1 MLITQTKEIL
11 KTIANEMLGE
21 DNEIVT
27 EKLENLQDIGNELIT
42 AANVDTYVKKLVDK
56 IGKVVFKNRLLN
68 STAPSLLVDSWEY
81 GAILQKVRMKL
92 IPAEENDAV
101 KLVDGKSYDQNVFHQ
116 PTVSATFFS
125 KEITFEV
132 PISYTTEQLK
142 SSFNSESEL
151 NGFYNLLETTVQNSL
166 TVNTDALIMRTIN
179 YRIGKTYTKG
189 RESQKI
195 NLLAGY
201 NTVSGKSLTTANCFQ
216 DEGFLKYAI
225 AEIKN
230 YQDRFKLP
238 SSVFNDKKE
247 QAFTPVQNQKLVLLS
262 DFKNVVDTHLI
273 PVVQN
278 SENLTLSCETVP
290 YWQGSGASFAFEDI
304 SKIDVTLDTSSETAE
319 VSGIV
324 GILFDDEALKVGNL
338 SQHVT
343 TNYNAKG
350 DFYTNYYKE
359 QSGFFVDLA
368 ENFVIFYVANAA

>member
-11 KTIANEMLGE
+11 KTIATEMLGA
-21 DNEIVT
+21 DNTIVT
-27 EKLENLQDIGNELIT
+27 ENLENLQDIGTELISQ
-42 AANVDTYVKKLVDK
+42 ANVDTYVKKLVDK

-101 KLVDGKSYDQNVFHQ
+101 KLVDGQSYDQNVFHQ
-116 PTVSATFFS
+116 PTVTATFYS

-142 SSFNSESEL
+142 GSFNSESEL

-166 TVNTDALIMRTIN
+166 TVKTDALIMRTIN
-179 YRIGKTYTKG
+179 YRIGKTFTKG
-189 RESQKI
+189 LESQKI

-201 NTVSGKSLTTANCFQ
+201 NAVSGRSLTVTNCFQ

-230 YQDRFKLP
+230 YQDRLKLP
-238 SSVFNDKKE
+238 SSIFNDKKE
-247 QAFTPVQNQKLVLLS
+247 ESFTPVQHQKLVLLS
-262 DFKNVVDTHLI
+262 DFKNAVDTHLI
-273 PVVQN
+273 PVIQN
-278 SENLTLSCETVP
+278 SEHLRLSSETVP
-290 YWQGSGASFAFEDI
+290 YWQGSGAKFSFTDI
-304 SKIDVTLDTSSETAE
+304 SKIDVTLDNTKE
-319 VSGIV
+319 VAKVGGIV

-338 SQHVT
+338 SQYVT

-368 ENFVIFYVANAA
+368 ENFVIFYVG

>member
-11 KTIANEMLGE
+11 TTIANEMLGE
-21 DNEIVT
+21 ENTIVT
-27 EKLENLQDIGNELIT
+27 ENLENLQDIGNVLIT
-42 AANVDTYVKKLVDK
+42 QQNVDTYVKKLVDK

-92 IPAEENDAV
+92 IPAEENSAV
-101 KLVDGKSYDQNVFHQ
+101 KLVDGQSYDQNVFHQ
-116 PTVSATFFS
+116 PTVSATFYS

-132 PISYTTEQLK
+132 PISYTREQLN
-142 SSFNSESEL
+142 SSFNSVSEL

-166 TVNTDALIMRTIN
+166 TVKTDALIMRTIN

-189 RESQKI
+189 RASQKI

-201 NTVSGKSLTTANCFQ
+201 NAASGKELTVANCFQ

-225 AEIKN
+225 SEIKN
-230 YQDRFKLP
+230 YQDRLKLP
-238 SSVFNDKKE
+238 TSLFNDQKE
-247 QAFTPVQNQKLVLLS
+247 EAFTPAQNQKLVLLS
-262 DFKNVVDTHLI
+262 DFKNTVDTHLI

-290 YWQGSGASFAFEDI
+290 YWQGSGANFSFTDI
-304 SKIDVTLDTSSETAE
+304 SKIDVTLDTTSEKAQ
-319 VSGIV
+319 VGGIV

-338 SQHVT
+338 NQYVT

-368 ENFVIFYVANAA
+368 ENFLIFYVG

>member
-11 KTIANEMLGE
+11 HTIATEMLGE
-21 DNEIVT
+21 DNTIVT
-27 EKLENLQDIGNELIT
+27 ENLENLQDIGNELIT
-42 AANVDTYVKKLVDK
+42 QQNVDTYVKKLVDK

-101 KLVDGKSYDQNVFHQ
+101 KLVDGQSYDQNVFHQ
-116 PTVSATFFS
+116 PTVSATFYS

-166 TVNTDALIMRTIN
+166 TVKTDALIMRTIN

-189 RESQKI
+189 RDSQKI
-195 NLLAGY
+195 NLLEGY
-201 NTVSGKSLTTANCFQ
+201 NTVSGKSLTTENCFQ

-247 QAFTPVQNQKLVLLS
+247 EAFTPVQNQKLVLLS

-290 YWQGSGASFAFEDI
+290 YWQGSGKTFSFEDI
-304 SKIDVTLDTSSETAE
+304 SKIDVTLDTSTE
-319 VSGIV
+319 VAKVNGIV

-338 SQHVT
+338 SQYVT

-368 ENFVIFYVANAA
+368 ENFVIFYVG

>member
-11 KTIANEMLGE
+11 TTIANEMLGE
-21 DNEIVT
+21 ENTIVT
-27 EKLENLQDIGNELIT
+27 ENLENIQDIGNVLIT
-42 AANVDTYVKKLVDK
+42 QQNVDTYVKKLVDK

-68 STAPSLLVDSWEY
+68 STAPSLLADSWEY

-92 IPAEENDAV
+92 IPAEENSAV
-101 KLVDGKSYDQNVFHQ
+101 KLVDGQSYDQNVFHQ
-116 PTVSATFFS
+116 PTVSATFYS

-132 PISYTTEQLK
+132 PISYTREQLN
-142 SSFNSESEL
+142 SSFNSVSEL

-166 TVNTDALIMRTIN
+166 TVKTDALIMRTIN

-201 NTVSGKSLTTANCFQ
+201 NAASGKSLTTADCFQ

-230 YQDRFKLP
+230 YQDRLKLP
-238 SSVFNDKKE
+238 TSVFNDKKE
-247 QAFTPVQNQKLVLLS
+247 EAFTPAQNQKLVLLS
-262 DFKNVVDTHLI
+262 DFKNTVDTHLI

-290 YWQGSGASFAFEDI
+290 YWQGSGKTFAFEDI
-304 SKIDVTLDTSSETAE
+304 SKIDVTLDSASETAQ

-338 SQHVT
+338 NQYVT

-368 ENFVIFYVANAA
+368 ENFIIFYVG

>member
-11 KTIANEMLGE
+11 TTIATEMLGP
-21 DNEIVT
+21 DNTIVT
-27 EKLENLQDIGNELIT
+27 ENLENLQDIGNELIT
-42 AANVDTYVKKLVDK
+42 QQNVDTYVKKLVDK

-68 STAPSLLVDSWEY
+68 STAPSLLADSWEY

-92 IPAEENDAV
+92 IPAEENSAV
-101 KLVDGKSYDQNVFHQ
+101 KLVDGQSYDQNVFHQ
-116 PTVSATFFS
+116 PTVSATFYS

-132 PISYTTEQLK
+132 PISYTREQLN
-142 SSFNSESEL
+142 SSFNSVSEL

-166 TVNTDALIMRTIN
+166 TVKTDALIMRTIN
-179 YRIGKTYTKG
+179 YRIGKTFTKG
-189 RESQKI
+189 LASQKI
-195 NLLAGY
+195 NLLQGY
-201 NTVSGKSLTTANCFQ
+201 NTASGKELTVANCFQ

-230 YQDRFKLP
+230 YQDRLKLP
-238 SSVFNDKKE
+238 TSVFNDKKE
-247 QAFTPVQNQKLVLLS
+247 EAFTPAQNQKLVLLS
-262 DFKNVVDTHLI
+262 DFKNTVDTHLI

-290 YWQGSGASFAFEDI
+290 YWQGSGKTFSFTDI
-304 SKIDVTLDTSSETAE
+304 SKIDVTLDSASETAK
-319 VSGIV
+319 VGGII

-338 SQHVT
+338 NQYVT

-368 ENFVIFYVANAA
+368 ENFVIFYVA

>member
-11 KTIANEMLGE
+11 TTIANEMLGE
-21 DNEIVT
+21 ENTIVT
-27 EKLENLQDIGNELIT
+27 ENLANLQDIGNVLIT
-42 AANVDTYVKKLVDK
+42 QQNVDTYVKKLVDK

-92 IPAEENDAV
+92 IPAEENSAV
-101 KLVDGKSYDQNVFHQ
+101 KLVDGQSYDQNVFHQ
-116 PTVSATFFS
+116 PTVSATFYS

-166 TVNTDALIMRTIN
+166 TVKTDALIMRTIN

-189 RESQKI
+189 RDSQKI

-201 NTVSGKSLTTANCFQ
+201 NKVSGRELTKANCFH
-216 DEGFLKYAI
+216 DEEFLKYAI
-225 AEIKN
+225 SEIKN
-230 YQDRFKLP
+230 YQDRLKLP
-238 SSVFNDKKE
+238 SSIFNDQKE
-247 QAFTPVQNQKLVLLS
+247 ETFTPVQNQKLVLLS
-262 DFKNVVDTHLI
+262 DFKNTVDTHLI

-290 YWQGSGASFAFEDI
+290 YWQGSGKTFAFDDI
-304 SKIDVTLDTSSETAE
+304 SKIDVTLDSASETAK
-319 VSGIV
+319 VGGIV

-338 SQHVT
+338 NQYVT

-368 ENFVIFYVANAA
+368 ENFIIFYVG

>member
-1 MLITQTKEIL
+1 MLIKQTKEIL
-11 KTIANEMLGE
+11 KTIATEMLGE
-21 DNEIVT
+21 ENTIVT
-27 EKLENLQDIGNELIT
+27 EDLANLQDIGNELIT
-42 AANVDTYVKKLVDK
+42 QQNVDTYVKKLVDK

-101 KLVDGKSYDQNVFHQ
+101 QLVDGHSYDQNVFHQ
-116 PTVSATFFS
+116 PTVSATFYS

-166 TVNTDALIMRTIN
+166 TVKTDALIMRTIN

-189 RESQKI
+189 RDSQKI

-201 NTVSGKSLTTANCFQ
+201 NTASGQKLTTANCFQ

-247 QAFTPVQNQKLVLLS
+247 EAFTPVQNQKLVLLS
-262 DFKNVVDTHLI
+262 DFKNTVDTHLI

-290 YWQGSGASFAFEDI
+290 YWQGSGKTFSFADI
-304 SKIDVTLDTSSETAE
+304 SKIDVTLDSQEETAQ

-338 SQHVT
+338 HQYVT

-368 ENFVIFYVANAA
+368 ENFVIFYVA

>member
-11 KTIANEMLGE
+11 TTIANEMLGA
-21 DNEIVT
+21 DNTIVT
-27 EKLENLQDIGNELIT
+27 ENLENLQDIGNVLIT
-42 AANVDTYVKKLVDK
+42 QQNVDTYVKKLVDK

-68 STAPSLLVDSWEY
+68 STAPSLLADSWEY

-92 IPAEENDAV
+92 IPAEENSAV
-101 KLVDGKSYDQNVFHQ
+101 NLVDGHSYDQNVFHQ
-116 PTVSATFFS
+116 PTVSATFYS

-132 PISYTTEQLK
+132 PISYTREQLN
-142 SSFNSESEL
+142 SSFNSVSEL

-166 TVNTDALIMRTIN
+166 TVKTDALIMRTIN
-179 YRIGKTYTKG
+179 YRIGKTFKKG
-189 RESQKI
+189 RDSQKI

-201 NTVSGKSLTTANCFQ
+201 NAASGQKLTTANCFH

-230 YQDRFKLP
+230 YQDRLKLP
-238 SSVFNDKKE
+238 SSLFNDQKE
-247 QAFTPVQNQKLVLLS
+247 EAFTPAQNQKLVLLS
-262 DFKNVVDTHLI
+262 DFKNTVDTHLI

-278 SENLTLSCETVP
+278 SENLTLSSETVP
-290 YWQGSGASFAFEDI
+290 YWQGSGANFSFADI
-304 SKIDVTLDTSSETAE
+304 SKIDVTLDSQEETAQ

-338 SQHVT
+338 NQYVT

-368 ENFVIFYVANAA
+368 ENFIIFYVA

>member
-11 KTIANEMLGE
+11 TTIATEMLGE
-21 DNEIVT
+21 ENTIVT
-27 EKLENLQDIGNELIT
+27 ENLENLQDIGNVLIT
-42 AANVDTYVKKLVDK
+42 QQNVDTYVKKLVDK

-92 IPAEENDAV
+92 IPAEENSAV
-101 KLVDGKSYDQNVFHQ
+101 KLVDGQSYDQNVFHQ
-116 PTVSATFFS
+116 PTVSATFYS

-132 PISYTTEQLK
+132 PISYTREQLN
-142 SSFNSESEL
+142 SSFNSVTEL

-166 TVNTDALIMRTIN
+166 TVKTDALIMRTIN

-189 RESQKI
+189 RASQKI

-201 NTVSGKSLTTANCFQ
+201 NAASGKELTVATCFH

-230 YQDRFKLP
+230 YQDRLKLP
-238 SSVFNDKKE
+238 SSLFNDQKE
-247 QAFTPVQNQKLVLLS
+247 EAFTPAQNQKLVLLS
-262 DFKNVVDTHLI
+262 DFKNTVDTHLI

-290 YWQGSGASFAFEDI
+290 YWQGSGANFSFADI
-304 SKIDVTLDTSSETAE
+304 SKIDVTLDTASEKAQ
-319 VSGIV
+319 VGGIV

-338 SQHVT
+338 NQYVT

-368 ENFVIFYVANAA
+368 ENFLIFYVA

>member
-11 KTIANEMLGE
+11 KTIASEMLGE
-21 DNEIVT
+21 DNTIVT
-27 EKLENLQDIGNELIT
+27 ENLENLQDIGNVLIT
-42 AANVDTYVKKLVDK
+42 QQNVDTYVKKLVDK

-101 KLVDGKSYDQNVFHQ
+101 KLVDGQSYNQDVFHQ
-116 PTVSATFFS
+116 PTVSATFYS

-166 TVNTDALIMRTIN
+166 TVKTDALIMRTIN

-201 NTVSGKSLTTANCFQ
+201 NKVSGGKLTVDNCFQ

-230 YQDRFKLP
+230 YQDRLKLP
-238 SSVFNDKKE
+238 SSVFNDLKE
-247 QAFTPVQNQKLVLLS
+247 ETFTPVQNQKLVLLS
-262 DFKNVVDTHLI
+262 DFKNTVDTHLI

-278 SENLTLSCETVP
+278 SENLKLSSETVP
-290 YWQGSGASFAFEDI
+290 YWQGSGKTFSFADI
-304 SKIDVTLDTSSETAE
+304 SKIDVTLDTASETAQ

-324 GILFDDEALKVGNL
+324 GVLFDDEALKVGNL
-338 SQHVT
+338 NQYVT

-368 ENFVIFYVANAA
+368 ENFVIFYVG

>member
-11 KTIANEMLGE
+11 ATIETEMLGE
-21 DNEIVT
+21 ENTIVT
-27 EKLENLQDIGNELIT
+27 ENLANLQDIGNVLIT
-42 AANVDTYVKKLVDK
+42 QQNVDTYVKKLVDK

-101 KLVDGKSYDQNVFHQ
+101 KLVDGHSYDQNVFHQ
-116 PTVSATFFS
+116 PTVSATFYS

-132 PISYTTEQLK
+132 PISYTMEQLK

-166 TVNTDALIMRTIN
+166 TVKTDALIMRTIN

-189 RESQKI
+189 RASQKI

-201 NTVSGKSLTTANCFQ
+201 NAASGKSLTTADCFQ

-225 AEIKN
+225 SEIKN
-230 YQDRFKLP
+230 YQDRLKLP
-238 SSVFNDKKE
+238 TSLFNDQKE
-247 QAFTPVQNQKLVLLS
+247 ETFTPVQNQKLVLLS
-262 DFKNVVDTHLI
+262 DFKNTVDTHLI

-278 SENLTLSCETVP
+278 SENLKLTCETVP
-290 YWQGSGASFAFEDI
+290 YWQGSGANFSFTDI
-304 SKIDVTLDTSSETAE
+304 SKIDVTLDTTSEKAQ
-319 VSGIV
+319 VGGIV

-338 SQHVT
+338 SQYVT

-368 ENFVIFYVANAA
+368 ENFIIFYVG

>member
-11 KTIANEMLGE
+11 ATIANEMLGE
-21 DNEIVT
+21 ENTIVT
-27 EKLENLQDIGNELIT
+27 ENLANLQDIGNVLIT
-42 AANVDTYVKKLVDK
+42 QQNVDTYVKKLVDK

-101 KLVDGKSYDQNVFHQ
+101 KLVDGQSYDQNVFHQ
-116 PTVSATFFS
+116 PTVSATFYS

-132 PISYTTEQLK
+132 PISYTMEQLK

-166 TVNTDALIMRTIN
+166 TVKTDALIMRTIN
-179 YRIGKTYTKG
+179 YRIGKTFTKG
-189 RESQKI
+189 RASQKI

-201 NTVSGKSLTTANCFQ
+201 KAASGRELTVANCFH
-216 DEGFLKYAI
+216 DEEFLKYAI

-230 YQDRFKLP
+230 YQDRLKLP
-238 SSVFNDKKE
+238 SSLFNDQKE
-247 QAFTPVQNQKLVLLS
+247 ETFTPVQNQKLVLLS
-262 DFKNVVDTHLI
+262 DFKNTVDTHLI

-278 SENLTLSCETVP
+278 SENLTLASETVP
-290 YWQGSGASFAFEDI
+290 YWQGSGANFSFTDI
-304 SKIDVTLDTSSETAE
+304 SKIDVTLDTTSEKAQ
-319 VSGIV
+319 VGGIV

-338 SQHVT
+338 SQYVT

-368 ENFVIFYVANAA
+368 ENFLIFYVA

>member
-11 KTIANEMLGE
+11 TTIANEMLGE
-21 DNEIVT
+21 ENTIVT
-27 EKLENLQDIGNELIT
+27 ENLENLQDIGNELIT
-42 AANVDTYVKKLVDK
+42 QQNVDTYVKKLVDK

-68 STAPSLLVDSWEY
+68 STAPSLLADSWEY

-92 IPAEENDAV
+92 IPAEENSAV
-101 KLVDGKSYDQNVFHQ
+101 KLVDGQSYDQNVFHQ
-116 PTVSATFFS
+116 PTVSATFYS

-132 PISYTTEQLK
+132 PISYTREQLN
-142 SSFNSESEL
+142 SSFNSVSEL

-166 TVNTDALIMRTIN
+166 TVKTDALIMRTIN

-189 RESQKI
+189 LASQKV
-195 NLLAGY
+195 NLLQGY
-201 NTVSGKSLTTANCFQ
+201 NTASGKELTVANCFQ

-230 YQDRFKLP
+230 YQDRLKLP
-238 SSVFNDKKE
+238 TSVFNDKKE
-247 QAFTPVQNQKLVLLS
+247 EAFTPAQNQKLVLLS
-262 DFKNVVDTHLI
+262 DFKNTVDTHLI

-290 YWQGSGASFAFEDI
+290 YWQGSGKTFAFEDI
-304 SKIDVTLDTSSETAE
+304 SKIDVTLDSASETAQ

-338 SQHVT
+338 NQYVT

-368 ENFVIFYVANAA
+368 ENFIIFYVG

>member
-11 KTIANEMLGE
+11 TTIANEMLGA
-21 DNEIVT
+21 DNTIVT
-27 EKLENLQDIGNELIT
+27 ENLENLQDIGNELIT
-42 AANVDTYVKKLVDK
+42 QQNVDTYVKKLVDK

-101 KLVDGKSYDQNVFHQ
+101 KLVDGQSYDQNVFHQ
-116 PTVSATFFS
+116 PTVSATFYS

-132 PISYTTEQLK
+132 PISYTREQLN
-142 SSFNSESEL
+142 SSFNSVTEL

-166 TVNTDALIMRTIN
+166 TVKTDALIMRTIN

-189 RESQKI
+189 RASQKI
-195 NLLAGY
+195 NLLQGY
-201 NTVSGKSLTTANCFQ
+201 NTASGKELTVATCFH

-230 YQDRFKLP
+230 YQDRLKLP
-238 SSVFNDKKE
+238 SSLFNDKKE
-247 QAFTPVQNQKLVLLS
+247 EAFTPAQNQKLVLLS
-262 DFKNVVDTHLI
+262 DFKNTVDTHLI

-290 YWQGSGASFAFEDI
+290 YWQGSGANFSFTDI
-304 SKIDVTLDTSSETAE
+304 SKIDVTLDTASEKAQ
-319 VSGIV
+319 VGGIV

-338 SQHVT
+338 NQYVT

-368 ENFVIFYVANAA
+368 ENFLIFYVA

>member
-11 KTIANEMLGE
+11 KTIATEMLGA
-21 DNEIVT
+21 DNTIVT
-27 EKLENLQDIGNELIT
+27 ENLENLQDIGNELIT
-42 AANVDTYVKKLVDK
+42 QANVDTYVKKLVDK

-92 IPAEENDAV
+92 IPAEENSAV
-101 KLVDGKSYDQNVFHQ
+101 NLVDGQSYDQNVFHQ
-116 PTVSATFFS
+116 PTVSATFYS

-166 TVNTDALIMRTIN
+166 TVKTDALIMRTIN

-189 RESQKI
+189 RASQKI
-195 NLLAGY
+195 NLLQGY
-201 NTVSGKSLTTANCFQ
+201 NTVSGRALTVANCFH
-216 DEGFLKYAI
+216 DEDFLKYAI

-230 YQDRFKLP
+230 YQDRLKLP
-238 SSVFNDKKE
+238 SSVFNDKNE
-247 QAFTPVQNQKLVLLS
+247 EAFTPVQNQKLVLLS
-262 DFKNVVDTHLI
+262 DFKNTVDTHLI

-290 YWQGSGASFAFEDI
+290 YWQGSGANFSFEDI
-304 SKIDVTLDTSSETAE
+304 SKIDVTLDSSTEKAK
-319 VSGIV
+319 VGGIV

-338 SQHVT
+338 NQYVT

-368 ENFVIFYVANAA
+368 ENFIIFYVA

>member
-11 KTIANEMLGE
+11 TTIANEMLGE
-21 DNEIVT
+21 ENTIVT
-27 EKLENLQDIGNELIT
+27 ENLANLQDIGNVLIT
-42 AANVDTYVKKLVDK
+42 QQNVDTYVKKLVDK

-101 KLVDGKSYDQNVFHQ
+101 KLVDGQSYDQNVFHQ
-116 PTVSATFFS
+116 PTVSATFYS

-132 PISYTTEQLK
+132 PISYTMEQLK

-166 TVNTDALIMRTIN
+166 TVKTDALIMRTIN

-189 RESQKI
+189 RASQKI

-201 NTVSGKSLTTANCFQ
+201 NAVSGKSLTTADCFQ

-225 AEIKN
+225 SEIKN
-230 YQDRFKLP
+230 YQDRLKLP
-238 SSVFNDKKE
+238 TSLFNDQKE
-247 QAFTPVQNQKLVLLS
+247 ETFTPVQNQKLVLLS
-262 DFKNVVDTHLI
+262 DFKNTVDTHLI

-290 YWQGSGASFAFEDI
+290 YWQGSGKTFSFADI
-304 SKIDVTLDTSSETAE
+304 SKIDVTLDTTSEKAQ
-319 VSGIV
+319 VGGII

-338 SQHVT
+338 SQYVT

-368 ENFVIFYVANAA
+368 ENFVIFYVG

>member
-11 KTIANEMLGE
+11 TTIATEMLGP
-21 DNEIVT
+21 DNTIVT
-27 EKLENLQDIGNELIT
+27 ENLENLQDIGNELIT
-42 AANVDTYVKKLVDK
+42 QQNVDTYVKKLVDK

-101 KLVDGKSYDQNVFHQ
+101 KLVDGQSYDQNVFHQ
-116 PTVSATFFS
+116 PTVSATFYS

-166 TVNTDALIMRTIN
+166 TVKTDALIMRTIN
-179 YRIGKTYTKG
+179 YRIGKTFTKG

-201 NTVSGKSLTTANCFQ
+201 NAASGKKLTTANCFQ

-230 YQDRFKLP
+230 YQDRLKLP
-238 SSVFNDKKE
+238 SSLFNDKKE
-247 QAFTPVQNQKLVLLS
+247 EAFTPVQNQKLVLLS
-262 DFKNVVDTHLI
+262 DFKNTVDTHLI

-278 SENLTLSCETVP
+278 SENLKLTSETVP
-290 YWQGSGASFAFEDI
+290 YWQGSGANFSFADI
-304 SKIDVTLDTSSETAE
+304 SKIDVTLDTASEKAQ
-319 VSGIV
+319 VGGIV

-338 SQHVT
+338 NQYVT

-368 ENFVIFYVANAA
+368 ENFLIFYVG

>member
-11 KTIANEMLGE
+11 TTIATEMLGP
-21 DNEIVT
+21 DNTIVT
-27 EKLENLQDIGNELIT
+27 ENLENLQDIGNELIT
-42 AANVDTYVKKLVDK
+42 QQNVDTYVKKLVDK

-68 STAPSLLVDSWEY
+68 STAPSLLADSWEY

-92 IPAEENDAV
+92 IPAEENSAV
-101 KLVDGKSYDQNVFHQ
+101 KLVDGQSYDQNVFHQ
-116 PTVSATFFS
+116 PTVSATFYS

-132 PISYTTEQLK
+132 PISYTREQLN
-142 SSFNSESEL
+142 SSFNSVSEL

-166 TVNTDALIMRTIN
+166 TVKTDALIMRTIN

-189 RESQKI
+189 LASQKV
-195 NLLAGY
+195 NLLQGY
-201 NTVSGKSLTTANCFQ
+201 NTASGKELTVANCFQ

-230 YQDRFKLP
+230 YQDRLKLP
-238 SSVFNDKKE
+238 TSVFNDKKE
-247 QAFTPVQNQKLVLLS
+247 EAFTPAQNQKLVLLS
-262 DFKNVVDTHLI
+262 DFKNTVDTHLI

-290 YWQGSGASFAFEDI
+290 YWQGSGKTFAFADI
-304 SKIDVTLDTSSETAE
+304 SKIDVTLDSASETAK
-319 VSGIV
+319 VGGII

-338 SQHVT
+338 NQYVT

-368 ENFVIFYVANAA
+368 ENFVIFYVA

>member
-11 KTIANEMLGE
+11 TTIANEMLGE
-21 DNEIVT
+21 ENTIVT
-27 EKLENLQDIGNELIT
+27 ENLENLQDIGNELIT
-42 AANVDTYVKKLVDK
+42 QQNVDTYVKKLVDK

-101 KLVDGKSYDQNVFHQ
+101 KLVDGQSYDQNVFHQ
-116 PTVSATFFS
+116 PTVSATFYS

-132 PISYTTEQLK
+132 PISYTREQLNG
-142 SSFNSESEL
+142 SFNSVTEL

-166 TVNTDALIMRTIN
+166 TVKTDALIMRTIN

-189 RESQKI
+189 RASQKI
-195 NLLAGY
+195 NLLQGY
-201 NTVSGKSLTTANCFQ
+201 NTVSGRELTVANCFH
-216 DEGFLKYAI
+216 DEEFLKYAI

-230 YQDRFKLP
+230 YQDRLKLP
-238 SSVFNDKKE
+238 SSLFNDKKE
-247 QAFTPVQNQKLVLLS
+247 EAFTPAQSQKLVLLS
-262 DFKNVVDTHLI
+262 DFKNTVDTHLI

-290 YWQGSGASFAFEDI
+290 YWQGSGANFSFTDI
-304 SKIDVTLDTSSETAE
+304 SKIDVTLDSSTEKAQ
-319 VSGIV
+319 VGGIV

-338 SQHVT
+338 NQYVT

-368 ENFVIFYVANAA
+368 ENFLIFYVA

>member
-11 KTIANEMLGE
+11 KTIATEMLGP
-21 DNEIVT
+21 DNTIVT
-27 EKLENLQDIGNELIT
+27 EDLANLQDIGNELIT
-42 AANVDTYVKKLVDK
+42 QANVDTYVKKLVDK

-101 KLVDGKSYDQNVFHQ
+101 NLVNGKSYDQNVFHQ
-116 PTVSATFFS
+116 PTVTATFYS

-166 TVNTDALIMRTIN
+166 TVKTDALIMRTIN
-179 YRIGKTYTKG
+179 YRIGKTFTKG
-189 RESQKI
+189 LPSQKV
-195 NLLAGY
+195 NLLANY
-201 NTVSGKSLTTANCFQ
+201 NAISGKKLTVSNCFQ
-216 DEGFLKYAI
+216 DEDFLKYAI
-225 AEIKN
+225 AQIKN
-230 YQDRFKLP
+230 YQDRLKLP

-247 QAFTPVQNQKLVLLS
+247 EAFTPVQNQKLVMLS
-262 DFKNVVDTHLI
+262 DFKNTVDTHLI

-278 SENLTLSCETVP
+278 SENLTLSSETVP
-290 YWQGSGASFAFEDI
+290 YWQGSGKTFGFGDI
-304 SKIDVTLDTSSETAE
+304 SKIDVTLDSRDE
-319 VSGIV
+319 VAKVGGIV
-324 GILFDDEALKVGNL
+324 GILFDEEALKVGNL
-338 SQHVT
+338 QQYVT

-368 ENFVIFYVANAA
+368 ENFVIFYVG

>member
-11 KTIANEMLGE
+11 TTIATEMLGP
-21 DNEIVT
+21 DNTIVT
-27 EKLENLQDIGNELIT
+27 ENLENLQDIGNELIT
-42 AANVDTYVKKLVDK
+42 QQNVDTYVKKLVDK

-101 KLVDGKSYDQNVFHQ
+101 KLVDGQSYDQNVFHQ
-116 PTVSATFFS
+116 PTVSATFYS

-132 PISYTTEQLK
+132 PISYTREQLN
-142 SSFNSESEL
+142 SSFNSVTEL

-166 TVNTDALIMRTIN
+166 TVKTDALIMRTIN

-189 RESQKI
+189 RASQKI
-195 NLLAGY
+195 NLLQGY
-201 NTVSGKSLTTANCFQ
+201 NTASGKELTVATCFH

-230 YQDRFKLP
+230 YQDRLKLP
-238 SSVFNDKKE
+238 SSLFNDKKE
-247 QAFTPVQNQKLVLLS
+247 EAFTPAQNQKLVLLS
-262 DFKNVVDTHLI
+262 DFKNTVDTHLI

-290 YWQGSGASFAFEDI
+290 YWQGSGATFSFTDI
-304 SKIDVTLDTSSETAE
+304 SKIDVTLDTTSEKAQ
-319 VSGIV
+319 VGGIV

-338 SQHVT
+338 NQYVT

-368 ENFVIFYVANAA
+368 ENFLIFYVA

>member
-11 KTIANEMLGE
+11 TTIATEMLGP
-21 DNEIVT
+21 DNTIVT
-27 EKLENLQDIGNELIT
+27 ENLENLQDIGNELIT
-42 AANVDTYVKKLVDK
+42 QQNVDTYVKKLVDK

-68 STAPSLLVDSWEY
+68 STAPSLLADSWEY

-92 IPAEENDAV
+92 IPAEENSAV
-101 KLVDGKSYDQNVFHQ
+101 KLVDGQSYDQNVFHQ
-116 PTVSATFFS
+116 PTVSATFYS

-132 PISYTTEQLK
+132 PISYTREQLN
-142 SSFNSESEL
+142 SSFNSVSEL

-166 TVNTDALIMRTIN
+166 TVKTDALIMRTIN

-189 RESQKI
+189 LASQKV
-195 NLLAGY
+195 NLLQGY
-201 NTVSGKSLTTANCFQ
+201 NTASGKELTVANCFQ

-230 YQDRFKLP
+230 YQDRLKLP
-238 SSVFNDKKE
+238 TSVFNDKKE
-247 QAFTPVQNQKLVLLS
+247 EAFTPAQNQKLVLLS
-262 DFKNVVDTHLI
+262 DFKNTVDTHLI

-290 YWQGSGASFAFEDI
+290 YWQGSGKTFSFADI
-304 SKIDVTLDTSSETAE
+304 SKIDVTLDSASETAK
-319 VSGIV
+319 VGGII

-338 SQHVT
+338 SQYVT

-368 ENFVIFYVANAA
+368 ENFVIFYVA

>member
-11 KTIANEMLGE
+11 TTIANEMLGA
-21 DNEIVT
+21 DNTIVT
-27 EKLENLQDIGNELIT
+27 ENLENLQDIGNVLIT
-42 AANVDTYVKKLVDK
+42 QQNVDTYVKKLVDK

-101 KLVDGKSYDQNVFHQ
+101 KLVDGQSYDQNVFHQ
-116 PTVSATFFS
+116 PTVSATFYS

-132 PISYTTEQLK
+132 PISYTREQLN
-142 SSFNSESEL
+142 SSFNSVSEL

-166 TVNTDALIMRTIN
+166 TVKTDALIMRTIN

-189 RESQKI
+189 RASQKI

-201 NTVSGKSLTTANCFQ
+201 NAASGKELTTANCFQ

-230 YQDRFKLP
+230 YQDRLKLP
-238 SSVFNDKKE
+238 SSIFNDLKE
-247 QAFTPVQNQKLVLLS
+247 ETFTPAQNQKLVLLS
-262 DFKNVVDTHLI
+262 DFKNTVDTHLI

-278 SENLTLSCETVP
+278 SENLTLTSETVP
-290 YWQGSGASFAFEDI
+290 YWQGSGANFSFADI
-304 SKIDVTLDTSSETAE
+304 SKIDVTLDTASEKAQ
-319 VSGIV
+319 VGGIV

-338 SQHVT
+338 SQYVT

-368 ENFVIFYVANAA
+368 ENFIIFYVA

>member
-11 KTIANEMLGE
+11 TTIATEMLGP
-21 DNEIVT
+21 DNTIVT
-27 EKLENLQDIGNELIT
+27 ENLENLQDIGNVLIT
-42 AANVDTYVKKLVDK
+42 QQNVDTYVKKLVDK

-68 STAPSLLVDSWEY
+68 STAPSLLADSWEY

-92 IPAEENDAV
+92 IPAEENSAV
-101 KLVDGKSYDQNVFHQ
+101 NLVDGHSYDQNVFHQ
-116 PTVSATFFS
+116 PTVSATFYS

-132 PISYTTEQLK
+132 PISYTREQLN
-142 SSFNSESEL
+142 SSFNSVSEL

-166 TVNTDALIMRTIN
+166 TVKTDALIMRTIN

-189 RESQKI
+189 LDSQKV
-195 NLLAGY
+195 NLLQGY
-201 NTVSGKSLTTANCFQ
+201 NTASGKELTTANCFQ

-230 YQDRFKLP
+230 YQDRLKLP
-238 SSVFNDKKE
+238 TSVFNDKKE
-247 QAFTPVQNQKLVLLS
+247 EAFTPAQNQKLVLLS
-262 DFKNVVDTHLI
+262 DFKNTVDTHLI

-290 YWQGSGASFAFEDI
+290 YWQGSGKTFSFADI
-304 SKIDVTLDTSSETAE
+304 SKIDVTLDTSSEVAK
-319 VSGIV
+319 VGGIV

-338 SQHVT
+338 NQYVT

-368 ENFVIFYVANAA
+368 ENFIIFYVA

>member
-11 KTIANEMLGE
+11 KTIATEMLGE
-21 DNEIVT
+21 DNTIVT
-27 EKLENLQDIGNELIT
+27 EDLANLQDIGNELIT
-42 AANVDTYVKKLVDK
+42 QQNVDTYVKKLVDK

-101 KLVDGKSYDQNVFHQ
+101 KLVDGQSYDQNVFHQ
-116 PTVSATFFS
+116 PTVSATFYS

-166 TVNTDALIMRTIN
+166 TVKTDALIMRTIN

-189 RESQKI
+189 RDSQKI

-201 NTVSGKSLTTANCFQ
+201 NTVSGKSLTTENCFQ
-216 DEGFLKYAI
+216 DEGFFKYAI
-225 AEIKN
+225 AKIKN

-247 QAFTPVQNQKLVLLS
+247 EAFTPVQNQKLVLLS

-290 YWQGSGASFAFEDI
+290 YWQGSGKTFSFADI
-304 SKIDVTLDTSSETAE
+304 SKIDVTLDTSTE
-319 VSGIV
+319 VAKVNGIV

-338 SQHVT
+338 NQYVT

-368 ENFVIFYVANAA
+368 ENFVIFYVA

>member
-11 KTIANEMLGE
+11 KTIATEMLGP
-21 DNEIVT
+21 DNTIVT
-27 EKLENLQDIGNELIT
+27 ENLENLQDIGNELIT
-42 AANVDTYVKKLVDK
+42 QANVDTYVKKLVDK

-101 KLVDGKSYDQNVFHQ
+101 NLVDGKTYDQNVFHQ
-116 PTVSATFFS
+116 PTVSATFYS

-166 TVNTDALIMRTIN
+166 TVKTDALIMRTIN
-179 YRIGKTYTKG
+179 YRIGKTFTKG
-189 RESQKI
+189 LPSQKV
-195 NLLAGY
+195 NLLANY
-201 NTVSGKSLTTANCFQ
+201 NAISGKKLTVSNCFY
-216 DEGFLKYAI
+216 DADFLKYAI

-230 YQDRFKLP
+230 YQDRLKLP
-238 SSVFNDKKE
+238 SSIFNDKKE
-247 QAFTPVQNQKLVLLS
+247 ETFSPVQNQKLVLLS
-262 DFKNVVDTHLI
+262 DFKNNLETHLI

-278 SENLTLSCETVP
+278 SENLRLTSETVP
-290 YWQGSGASFAFEDI
+290 YWQGSGKSFSFEDI
-304 SKIDVTLDTSSETAE
+304 SKIDVTLDSRDE
-319 VSGIV
+319 VAKVGGLV

-338 SQHVT
+338 RQYVT
-343 TNYNAKG
+343 TTYNAKG

-368 ENFVIFYVANAA
+368 ENFVIFYVG

>member
-11 KTIANEMLGE
+11 HTIATEMLGP
-21 DNEIVT
+21 DNTIVT
-27 EKLENLQDIGNELIT
+27 ENLENLQDIGNELIT
-42 AANVDTYVKKLVDK
+42 QQNVDTYVKKLVDK

-68 STAPSLLVDSWEY
+68 STAPSLLADSWEY

-92 IPAEENDAV
+92 IPAEENSAV
-101 KLVDGKSYDQNVFHQ
+101 KLVDGQSYDQNVFHQ
-116 PTVSATFFS
+116 PTVSATFYS

-132 PISYTTEQLK
+132 PISYTREQLN
-142 SSFNSESEL
+142 SSFNSVSEL

-166 TVNTDALIMRTIN
+166 TVKTDALIMRTIN
-179 YRIGKTYTKG
+179 YRIGKTFTKG
-189 RESQKI
+189 LASQKI
-195 NLLAGY
+195 NLLQGY
-201 NTVSGKSLTTANCFQ
+201 NTASGKELTVANCFQ

-230 YQDRFKLP
+230 YQDRLKLP
-238 SSVFNDKKE
+238 TSVFNDKKE
-247 QAFTPVQNQKLVLLS
+247 EAFTPAQSQKLVLLS
-262 DFKNVVDTHLI
+262 DFKNTVDTHLI

-290 YWQGSGASFAFEDI
+290 YWQGSGKTFSFADI
-304 SKIDVTLDTSSETAE
+304 SKIDVTLDSASETAK
-319 VSGIV
+319 VGGII

-338 SQHVT
+338 SQYVT

-368 ENFVIFYVANAA
+368 ENFVIFYVA

>member
-11 KTIANEMLGE
+11 TTIANEMLGA
-21 DNEIVT
+21 DNTIVT
-27 EKLENLQDIGNELIT
+27 ENLENLQDIGNELIT
-42 AANVDTYVKKLVDK
+42 QQNVDTYVKKLVDK

-101 KLVDGKSYDQNVFHQ
+101 KLVDGQSYDQNVFHQ
-116 PTVSATFFS
+116 PTVSATFYS

-132 PISYTTEQLK
+132 PISYTREQLN
-142 SSFNSESEL
+142 SSFNSVTEL

-166 TVNTDALIMRTIN
+166 TVKTDALIMRTIN

-189 RESQKI
+189 RASQKI

-201 NTVSGKSLTTANCFQ
+201 NAASGKELTVATCFH

-230 YQDRFKLP
+230 YQDRLKLP
-238 SSVFNDKKE
+238 SSLFNDKKE
-247 QAFTPVQNQKLVLLS
+247 EAFTPAQNQKLVLLS
-262 DFKNVVDTHLI
+262 DFKNTVDTHLI

-290 YWQGSGASFAFEDI
+290 YWQASGANFSFTDI
-304 SKIDVTLDTSSETAE
+304 SKIDVTLDTTSEKAQ
-319 VSGIV
+319 VGGIV

-338 SQHVT
+338 NQYVT

-368 ENFVIFYVANAA
+368 ENFLIFYVG

>member
-11 KTIANEMLGE
+11 HTIATEMLGP
-21 DNEIVT
+21 DNTIVT
-27 EKLENLQDIGNELIT
+27 ENLENLQDIGNELIT
-42 AANVDTYVKKLVDK
+42 QQNVDTYVKKLVDK

-68 STAPSLLVDSWEY
+68 STAPSLLADSWEY

-92 IPAEENDAV
+92 IPAEENSAV
-101 KLVDGKSYDQNVFHQ
+101 KLVDGQSYDQNVFHQ
-116 PTVSATFFS
+116 PTVSATFYS

-132 PISYTTEQLK
+132 PISYTREQLN
-142 SSFNSESEL
+142 SSFNSVSEL

-166 TVNTDALIMRTIN
+166 TVKTDALIMRTIN

-189 RESQKI
+189 LASQKV
-195 NLLAGY
+195 NLLQGY
-201 NTVSGKSLTTANCFQ
+201 NTASGKELTVANCFQ

-230 YQDRFKLP
+230 YQDRLKLP
-238 SSVFNDKKE
+238 TSVFNDKKE
-247 QAFTPVQNQKLVLLS
+247 EAFTPAQNQKLVLLS
-262 DFKNVVDTHLI
+262 DFKNTVDTHLI

-290 YWQGSGASFAFEDI
+290 YWQGSGKTFAFADI
-304 SKIDVTLDTSSETAE
+304 SKIDVTLDSASETAK
-319 VSGIV
+319 VGGII

-338 SQHVT
+338 SQYVT

-368 ENFVIFYVANAA
+368 ENFVIFYVA

>member
-11 KTIANEMLGE
+11 TTIATEMLGP
-21 DNEIVT
+21 DNTIVT
-27 EKLENLQDIGNELIT
+27 ENLENLQDIGNELIT
-42 AANVDTYVKKLVDK
+42 QQNVDTYVKKLVDK

-92 IPAEENDAV
+92 IPAEENSAV
-101 KLVDGKSYDQNVFHQ
+101 NLVDGHSYDQNVFHQ
-116 PTVSATFFS
+116 PTVSATFYS

-132 PISYTTEQLK
+132 PISYTREQLN
-142 SSFNSESEL
+142 SSFNSVSEL

-166 TVNTDALIMRTIN
+166 TVKTDALIMRTIN
-179 YRIGKTYTKG
+179 YRIGKTFTKG
-189 RESQKI
+189 LASQKI
-195 NLLAGY
+195 NLLQGY
-201 NTVSGKSLTTANCFQ
+201 NTASGKELTTANCFQ

-230 YQDRFKLP
+230 YQDRLKLP
-238 SSVFNDKKE
+238 TSVFNDKKE
-247 QAFTPVQNQKLVLLS
+247 EAFTPAQNQKLVLLS
-262 DFKNVVDTHLI
+262 DFKNTVDTHLI

-290 YWQGSGASFAFEDI
+290 YWQGSGKTFSFADI
-304 SKIDVTLDTSSETAE
+304 SKIDVTLDSASETAK
-319 VSGIV
+319 VGGII

-338 SQHVT
+338 NQYVT

-368 ENFVIFYVANAA
+368 ENFVIFYVG

>member
-1 MLITQTKEIL
+1 MLIKQTKEIL
-11 KTIANEMLGE
+11 HTIATEMLGE
-21 DNEIVT
+21 DNTIVT
-27 EKLENLQDIGNELIT
+27 ENLENLQDIGNELIT
-42 AANVDTYVKKLVDK
+42 QQNVDTYVKKLVDK

-101 KLVDGKSYDQNVFHQ
+101 QLVDGHSYDPNVFHQ
-116 PTVSATFFS
+116 PTVSATFYS

-166 TVNTDALIMRTIN
+166 TVKTDALIMRTIN

-189 RESQKI
+189 RDSQKI

-201 NTVSGKSLTTANCFQ
+201 NTASGQKLTTANCFQ

-238 SSVFNDKKE
+238 SSVFNDNKE
-247 QAFTPVQNQKLVLLS
+247 EAFTPVQNQKLVLLS
-262 DFKNVVDTHLI
+262 DFKNTVDTHLI

-290 YWQGSGASFAFEDI
+290 YWQGSGASFAFDDI
-304 SKIDVTLDTSSETAE
+304 SKIDVTLDKSTEKAQ

-324 GILFDDEALKVGNL
+324 GNLFDDEALKVGNL
-338 SQHVT
+338 HQYVT

-368 ENFVIFYVANAA
+368 ENFVIFYVG

>member
-11 KTIANEMLGE
+11 TTIATEMLGP
-21 DNEIVT
+21 DNTIVT
-27 EKLENLQDIGNELIT
+27 ENLENLQDIGNELIT
-42 AANVDTYVKKLVDK
+42 QQNVDTYVKKLVDK

-68 STAPSLLVDSWEY
+68 STAPSLLADSWEY

-92 IPAEENDAV
+92 IPAEENSAV
-101 KLVDGKSYDQNVFHQ
+101 KLVDGQSYDQNVFHQ
-116 PTVSATFFS
+116 PTVSATFYS

-132 PISYTTEQLK
+132 PISYTREQLN
-142 SSFNSESEL
+142 SSFNSVTEL

-166 TVNTDALIMRTIN
+166 TVKTDALIMRTIN

-189 RESQKI
+189 LASQKV
-195 NLLAGY
+195 NLLQGY
-201 NTVSGKSLTTANCFQ
+201 NTASGKELTVANCFQ

-230 YQDRFKLP
+230 YQDRLKLP
-238 SSVFNDKKE
+238 TSVFNDKKE
-247 QAFTPVQNQKLVLLS
+247 EAFTPAQNQKLVLLS
-262 DFKNVVDTHLI
+262 DFKNTVDTHLI

-290 YWQGSGASFAFEDI
+290 YWQGSGKTFSFADI
-304 SKIDVTLDTSSETAE
+304 SKIDVTLDSASETAK
-319 VSGIV
+319 VGGII

-338 SQHVT
+338 SQYVT

-368 ENFVIFYVANAA
+368 ENFVIFYVA

>member
-11 KTIANEMLGE
+11 RTIANEMLGE
-21 DNEIVT
+21 ENTIVT
-27 EKLENLQDIGNELIT
+27 ENLENLQDIGNVLIT
-42 AANVDTYVKKLVDK
+42 QQNVDTYVKKLVDK

-101 KLVDGKSYDQNVFHQ
+101 KLVDGQSYDQNVFHQ
-116 PTVSATFFS
+116 PTVSATFYS

-132 PISYTTEQLK
+132 PISYTREQLN
-142 SSFNSESEL
+142 SSFNSVSEL

-166 TVNTDALIMRTIN
+166 TVKTDALIMRTIN

-189 RESQKI
+189 LASQKV

-201 NTVSGKSLTTANCFQ
+201 NAASGKSLTTADCFQ

-230 YQDRFKLP
+230 YQDRLKLP
-238 SSVFNDKKE
+238 TSVFNDKKE
-247 QAFTPVQNQKLVLLS
+247 EAFTPAQNQKLVLLS
-262 DFKNVVDTHLI
+262 DFKNTVDTHLI

-290 YWQGSGASFAFEDI
+290 YWQGSGKTFSFADI
-304 SKIDVTLDTSSETAE
+304 SKIDVTLDSSTEKAQ
-319 VSGIV
+319 VGGIV

-338 SQHVT
+338 NQYVT

-368 ENFVIFYVANAA
+368 ENFIIFYVG